1 MNSLLVTNGSKK
13 LGTFPRYRSNR
24 PYKQLAATVLAFA
37 VLLPVTRAVDP
48 PPGGGYPG
56 GNTALGDNALF
67 SQPNGLAADSTA
79 IGFQALYHNIL
90 GGNEN
95 TAVGSNCLYNNTT
108 GGANTGIGFWTLYS
122 NTTGDGNTAVGD
134 FVLEVVSKVTEEER
148 GIYF

>member
-1 MNSLLVTNGSKK
+1 MKKSPLILSTTLALNSTAL
-13 LGTFPRYRSNR
+13 
-24 PYKQLAATVLAFA
+24 
-37 VLLPVTRAVDP
+37 AVDP

-90 GGNEN
+90 GGDEN
-95 TAVGSNCLYNNTT
+95 TAVGSNCLFNNTT
-108 GGANTGIGFWTLYS
+108 GGRNTGIGFWALYS

-134 FVLEVVSKVTEEER
+134 FILVNNTSGYDNVALGKR
-148 GIYF
+148 L